1 MQDLAQQKWRPR
13 HWLMPL
19 GLMGTSI
26 MLVFVLKIFVPHK
39 GHFLPSLEQF
49 NAHMAASEGL
59 VYAGL
64 MATWFGFWLLLIL
77 GSLLIPYFLLRSVQF
92 LRAGGHFLSD
102 RDVMETAGWFG
113 IPLSLGMYGN
123 VSSFATIMFFGLD
136 SQADNIIWPFWLAYN
151 LAVGALALGLFF
163 WHLTSESLQSHQ
175 NSSEASMVIPFSL
188 GFMALNIAGP
198 GALGQNTAVTV
209 IALSISLAFSLLS
222 LAVFLSY
229 ARVLGRDFGVL
240 LNACFRKQDPAC
252 KEKRWA
258 QIMNFGTAVTT
269 VNVLMIASVR
279 NYLNYGHHFSE
290 FSLATKNMV
299 TWGAA
304 GTVTMALL
312 VLFALWRNGFF
323 RHLFREKQPLV
334 FSLGMVCMLVSSYVI
349 TALFTTTALKTG
361 LLDGGSPL
369 VYGIVGVE
377 ALLLITNLLVVTAL
391 IYRMVIRGNIQG
403 WHPEDVN
410 RLLAKV

>member
-26 MLVFVLKIFVPHK
+26 MLVFVLKIFVPHE
-39 GHFLPSLEQF
+39 GHFLPSVEQF
-49 NAHMAASEGL
+49 NAHMATVGGL
-59 VYAGL
+59 AYPGL
-64 MATWFGFWLLLIL
+64 MAAWSAFWALFIL

-123 VSSFATIMFFGLD
+123 VSSFAAIMFFGFD
-136 SQADNIIWPFWLAYN
+136 TQADNVLWPFWLAYN
-151 LAVGALALGLFF
+151 LAVAALALGLFF
-163 WHLTSESLQSHQ
+163 WHLTTEGQQTNNASQK
-175 NSSEASMVIPFSL
+175 ASMVVPFSL

-198 GALGQNTAVTV
+198 GALGQHTAVTV
-209 IALSISLAFSLLS
+209 TALAMSLAFSMLS

-229 ARVLGRDFGVL
+229 FRVLRKDFGAL
-240 LNACFRKQDPAC
+240 LRSLVSQQDSAS
-252 KEKRWA
+252 KEKNWA
-258 QIMNFGTAVTT
+258 QILNFGTAVTT
-269 VNVLMIASVR
+269 LNVLMIASVR
-279 NYLNYGHHFSE
+279 NYLNYGHHFAE

-304 GTVTMALL
+304 GTVTLALL

-323 RHLFREKQPLV
+323 QHLFRDQRPAI
-334 FSLGMVCMLVSSYVI
+334 FSLGVVCMMVSSYVL

-361 LLDGGSPL
+361 LLSSESPL
-369 VYGIVGVE
+369 LYGIIGIA
-377 ALLLITNLLVVTAL
+377 ALLLITNMLVVSAL
-391 IYRMVIRGNIQG
+391 IYRMVIRGNIQA
-403 WHPEDVN
+403 WHPEEVN
-410 RLLAKV
+410 RLLARG